1 MGWLSGWQYRKSH
14 EINGSSAGAQ
24 TDYQVGIR
32 VHYGSGTDSGG
43 DVYLNGKCRDDFG
56 DIRFADSDG
65 ETLLAYWME
74 EKVDGDYAV
83 FWVKVPSIPADPDKA
98 TIYIYYGKSDAVY
111 DGDGAATFVRF
122 DDFEDYNV
130 GDPPS
135 SEKGWEIVD
144 GDPQI
149 VDGGK
154 NGKGLELENNTTR
167 DIVKNVWDT
176 KLKGVAIGFWWKVD
190 VEKLRNGYTS
200 SREDDTSITTTMN
213 ESGVVK
219 WYNGSSYQ
227 NFSPTLEYTAGTWI
241 KYEHRITEDGF
252 KVVKDGEVHVGGLRN
267 EMVDGVNKFTF
278 DTYSAGSHTHTQ
290 IIDDFYVRKY
300 VDPEPSHGSWG
311 TEEAAGPTVSTQPA
325 SNISTTSA
333 VLNGS
338 VDAINDSEIVERGFE
353 WGTEPGNYPN
363 SWTETGSFGAG
374 SFSHQ
379 ITGLS
384 PGTTYHFRAKAR
396 NNLGKWGYGDEV
408 SFTTLSIQDV
418 IEVPSGHGCIYY
430 PKAGSLNLDLSWAKW
445 MRLHLYGDHTEDFAV
460 KIRLYTTENDY
471 YEANI
476 VVKAGEWR
484 KYEISMDSLSEVG
497 SPSLSNINLIAI
509 HSPYPL
515 LIDSD
520 HVFLPAIRELV
531 RARFTLRRDSPDDP
545 SPKIKLVKLV
555 WREGA

>member
-14 EINGSSAGAQ
+14 EIEGSTAGAQ
-24 TDYQVGIR
+24 TDYQVRIR
-32 VHYGSGTDSGG
+32 VHYGSGTDSGE
-43 DVYLNGKCRDDFG
+43 DVYLNEKCRADFG
-56 DIRFADSDG
+56 DIRFTKDDG
-65 ETLLAYWME
+65 ETLLSYWME

-83 FWVKVPSIPADPDKA
+83 FWVKVPSIPANPDKA
-98 TIYIYYGKSDAVY
+98 TIYIYYGNPDAVY
-111 DGDGAATFVRF
+111 DGDGEQVFEFF
-122 DDFEDYNV
+122 DDFEGSSLDTSKWDYDDSVTVSDGYVHIDSPSEYIITVNSFTIENRAIHVRLRGGRTIIHV
-130 GDPPS
+130 GTFTGSPP
-135 SEKGWEIVD
+135 GIDD
-144 GDPQI
+144 G
-149 VDGGK
+149 
-154 NGKGLELENNTTR
+154 
-167 DIVKNVWDT
+167 
-176 KLKGVAIGFWWKVD
+176 IGFARRYNDEEEVKKYSGGSGTNIYEDTDFWSGYSEDYWHLAIARFTSDAKLDVIDRGEQLLSDYAVDNFDDYKDASRIKIYCATGHGGYYVD
-190 VEKLRNGYTS
+190 VDY
-200 SREDDTSITTTMN
+200 I
-213 ESGVVK
+213 
-219 WYNGSSYQ
+219 
-227 NFSPTLEYTAGTWI
+227 F
-241 KYEHRITEDGF
+241 
-252 KVVKDGEVHVGGLRN
+252 
-267 EMVDGVNKFTF
+267 
-278 DTYSAGSHTHTQ
+278 
-290 IIDDFYVRKY
+290 VRKY
-300 VDPEPSHGSWG
+300 VEPEPSHGSWG
-311 TEEAAGPTVSTQPA
+311 AEEGIPSVSTQSA
-325 SNISTTSA
+325 SDISTTSA
-333 VLNGS
+333 TLNGS

-363 SWTETGSFGAG
+363 SWTEAGSFGAG

-384 PGTTYHFRAKAR
+384 PGTTYYFRAKAK